1 MWFIIVVIGLLLIFI
16 PKLGVW
22 LFFAYLIIQQLNKTP
37 SPPPTP
43 ERQLN
48 TSDLADLTLLRLELK
63 QLNDP
68 KKREQLDKHI
78 DELSAKYLADIHAI
92 PDNALW
98 QQRKNSAWRLLNR
111 HLQGELGE
119 PPWQETK
126 PNITPAAEPVKI
138 SFTKPAVFIERN
150 IEPAPELTPEP
161 IKPKPIE
168 TKPKITFKPI
178 QPKEPTRLERA
189 LKTLSGWHSLAI
201 PFLIQNIGWFIG
213 IFCFIAGS
221 MFLVAY
227 SSGYTKNLIAFFSFF
242 IFTLALLFGGYQLRK
257 KRPELIA
264 SSYVIFILSVLLIP
278 ITHINATQLLFNS
291 NGLGLILFST
301 LLIGLEL
308 TVFYF
313 SVQLIS
319 GLINRHLQQQLP
331 LCLISLTACQLLQ
344 GILILI
350 PNWYILAIIHG
361 TIFTILSIAVY
372 RFITDWLNTL
382 FIDKNNSVYFITG
395 TLTYTALISFISVSQ
410 IATPDGYYGVFIL
423 LICCL
428 LFFIDAQLKKW
439 LKQHTYLSYLSFF
452 LYGLSTLGLFI
463 STQNITLNI
472 ISLLLAIGLY
482 TFIVIHY
489 LSLTPLS
496 ILLASICWLYH
507 LLILRYLPNAAYLIG
522 SIPLLFAL
530 QKTADWALKKRQSIY
545 LTLIIY
551 RILYGLLTLLTVW
564 SLLQSNANLIAMLN
578 SATATL
584 SIYYALKNAPE
595 SLFKLNLKQIL
606 ENNPINQQ
614 QNLLTTQWF
623 YLIPLLLTATLY
635 FAPRFINDGLQ
646 FALSLIL
653 LSTLWAVLGLYQFL
667 VLKTGTNTEHY
678 LNSALMT
685 LCVLI
690 LPLINLTLPEQSTVL
705 LLASGLMLYISYQ
718 LNIRWLFCL
727 VLIAISL
734 AGLLLKMTYYPVPS
748 NGLATIVLGITIW
761 FWLWY
766 QENTKNSQ
774 AILLRSELMTQKYL
788 MLPSC
793 YILRNYKLPSRFVL
807 FREVI
812 HIPLEITMLLFW
824 ILSLK
829 AILIY
834 LITLPLSVTI
844 IVSSLLI
851 TSFSKL
857 ICIRY
862 ALIRFFFI
870 PIILAFF
877 TIWLLCV
884 YLNCTLN
891 QILLIYAMSCLIFW
905 QLAVYQLKQD
915 FIIRLINSLNKNII
929 TQKSLLLSTI
939 HHTFLYLI
947 LITAVIQ
954 SFALTGA
961 SLIALTT
968 YSLTAIFLWLSAKQD
983 NDTIRR
989 YLALIFLLF
998 SLFNA
1003 ISLYFHP
1010 FYLDGF
1016 NKDSYSGLLLGISA
1030 FSLSCITL
1038 KPTSYRSPA
1047 TNLGLLLAISS
1058 ILFQLHLV
1066 FNANNIIYLLDYSVL
1081 CLAGIS
1087 IILLNLSF
1095 KNITSATL
1103 SIFTLLLS
1111 ALWAIHSL
1119 LHSETGFHI
1128 GLSLKTPIDL
1138 WWTLTFFSGLL
1149 IGLTKIKQLD
1159 FYKLSLYQVSITALL
1174 WSFLGTLLLFF
1185 NDRYL
1190 GLSILF
1196 ILQCIIS
1203 FLLFQSIAVRGFITA
1218 SFLTLSVLNALSFYF
1233 INVELQTAVVL
1244 WAYTLYT
1251 LPYLAKRYSHYIN
1264 FSGFS
1269 WFGLLLI
1276 VFSPIVWQT
1285 MDAIIIG
1292 FYCLELALYS
1302 GLMLRY
1308 GDIFAGVS
1316 AVVFTIAG
1324 FSLNF
1329 EFSLFLN
1336 ILLWCNTELLLIRF
1350 WRRIN
1355 YSSALITAYR
1365 YSSDFMLM
1373 CFLIFGS
1380 LLFFG
1385 TLKNYIKTDELL
1397 GILLFAS
1404 LLHLTCIHSLSLFRS
1419 VINLNGLIYSAL
1431 LIFWE
1436 LNAAFLHLKLPLFL
1450 ALCCLP
1456 LFMVYHWY
1464 AWHYQDNIKKTLS
1477 YWLQVC
1483 ADLATLCLFTYS
1495 SGELAELLFSLAILI
1510 PISIALGFIS
1520 TSLWIL
1526 IGSIEI
1532 LILLH
1537 SWQLLWLSNFVLS
1550 LLPFYALQ
1558 LLIFRAVFVFCLK
1571 RFCKDEALLKQ
1582 GTHYAL
1588 CLILLSLVE
1597 LIAHGILT
1605 KNAIISGYLIWL
1617 IAPFDSIA
1625 AFISALIIMG
1635 LAIIHL
1641 RKTPDSLAWYSL
1653 SLFIGSVVYYCR
1665 LILLGIAPIGL
1676 WDTTLFISAAYFL
1689 FTAQHFYSSKP
1700 LLNIALLMPVLAL
1713 FTVPLQLESPITSLL
1728 LLVSGLF
1735 YVWVRRDT
1743 QYKLPLYLAL
1753 LAFNTSIYLWIPVIA
1768 NSNQLLQIYV
1778 IPAALSVL
1786 WLLNLHKHELKPS
1799 ILMNTRL
1806 AAISL
1811 IYACATVDVFLRAEL
1826 GIFILAIGLSMLGI
1840 ILGIA
1845 LKTRAFLY
1853 AGIAFL
1859 VLNVL
1864 GQLIQFYPE
1873 QRLAKALVL
1882 MSLGAVIIVSMIW
1895 FNIKR
1900 IAILAKIEMIHAE
1913 IKTWD

>member
-1 MWFIIVVIGLLLIFI
+1 MWFIIVVIGLLLIFM

-22 LFFAYLIIQQLNKTP
+22 LFFAYLIIQQLTKNP
-37 SPPPTP
+37 SPPP
-43 ERQLN
+43 ERQPN
-48 TSDLADLTLLRLELK
+48 TGNLADLTVLRLELK
-63 QLNDP
+63 QLKDQE
-68 KKREQLDKHI
+68 KREKLNKHI
-78 DELSAKYLADIHAI
+78 DELSAEYLADIHAV

-98 QQRKNSAWRLLNR
+98 QQRKNSAWNLLNR
-111 HLQGELGE
+111 HLQGTLGE
-119 PPWQETK
+119 PPWQTPETK
-126 PNITPAAEPVKI
+126 PNATSTAEPVKI

-168 TKPKITFKPI
+168 VKPKITFK
-178 QPKEPTRLERA
+178 PKEPTRLERA

-264 SSYVIFILSVLLIP
+264 SSYVIFILSLLLIP

-291 NGLGLILFST
+291 NGLGLILLST
-301 LLIGLEL
+301 LLISLEL
-308 TVFYF
+308 TLFYF
-313 SVQLIS
+313 AVQLIS
-319 GLINRHLQQQLP
+319 GLINRSLQQQLP
-331 LCLISLTACQLLQ
+331 PFLIALTACQLLQ
-344 GILILI
+344 GILILM
-350 PNWYILAIIHG
+350 PSWYILAIIHSI
-361 TIFTILSIAVY
+361 IFTILSIAVY

-382 FIDKNNSVYFITG
+382 FIDKNNSAYFITG
-395 TLTYTALISFISVSQ
+395 TLTYTALISFVSVSQ
-410 IATPDGYYGVFIL
+410 IATPDGYYGLFII
-423 LICCL
+423 LICYL
-428 LFFIDAQLKKW
+428 LFFIDAQLKKY

-452 LYGLSTLGLFI
+452 LYGLSTLGLLI

-472 ISLLLAIGLY
+472 ISLILAIGLY
-482 TFIVIHY
+482 GFIIIHY

-496 ILLASICWLYH
+496 IFLASICWLYY

-564 SLLQSNANLIAMLN
+564 SLLQSNADLTAMLN

-595 SLFKLNLKQIL
+595 SLFKLNLKQVL

-614 QNLLTTQWF
+614 QNLLTTSWF
-623 YLIPLLLTATLY
+623 YLIPLLLVTTLY
-635 FAPRFINDGLQ
+635 FTPRFINDWLQ
-646 FALSLIL
+646 FGFSLIL
-653 LSTLWAVLGLYQFL
+653 LSTLWAVLSIYQFL
-667 VLKTGTNTEHY
+667 IVKTDTNIEHY
-678 LNSALMT
+678 LNSALIT
-685 LCVLI
+685 LSVLI
-690 LPLINLTLPEQSTVL
+690 LPLINLTAPEQSIVL
-705 LLASGLMLYISYQ
+705 LLASALMLYISYQ

-727 VLIAISL
+727 VLIAIGI

-748 NGLATIVLGITIW
+748 NGLATIVLGIIIW
-761 FWLWY
+761 FWLWH
-766 QENTKNSQ
+766 QENTKDSTV
-774 AILLRSELMTQKYL
+774 ILLRRELMTQKYL

-793 YILRNYKLPSRFVL
+793 YILGHYKLPSRFVL

-812 HIPLEITMLLFW
+812 HIPLEITMLLLW

-844 IVSSLLI
+844 IISSLLM

-884 YLNCTLN
+884 YLNYNIN
-891 QILLIYAMSCLIFW
+891 QILLVCAISCLIFW
-905 QLAVYQLKQD
+905 QLALHELKQD
-915 FIIRLINSLNKNII
+915 FIIRLINLLNKNII
-929 TQKSLLLSTI
+929 TQKDLLLRII
-939 HHTFLYLI
+939 HNTFLYLI
-947 LITAVIQ
+947 LATAVIQ

-961 SLIALTT
+961 SLIALAT
-968 YSLTAIFLWLSAKQD
+968 YSVVAIFLWLSAKQD
-983 NDTIRR
+983 DGIIRR
-989 YLALIFLLF
+989 YLALISLLF
-998 SLFNA
+998 SVFNA
-1003 ISLYFHP
+1003 ISLYLHP
-1010 FYLDGF
+1010 FYLDNF
-1016 NKDSYSGLLLGISA
+1016 NKDNYSGLLLGVSA
-1030 FSLSCITL
+1030 FLLSCITL
-1038 KPTSYRSPA
+1038 KPTCYRSPA
-1047 TNLGLLLAISS
+1047 TNIGLLLAISS
-1058 ILFQLHLV
+1058 VLLQLNLV
-1066 FNANNIIYLLDYSVL
+1066 FNANSIIYSLDYSVL

-1087 IILLNLSF
+1087 IILLNRSF
-1095 KNITSATL
+1095 KNIASATL
-1103 SIFTLLLS
+1103 AIFTLLLS

-1119 LHSETGFHI
+1119 LHSDTGFYI

-1138 WWTLTFFSGLL
+1138 WWTLTLFSGLF
-1149 IGLTKIKQLD
+1149 ICLTKIKQLD
-1159 FYKLSLYQVSITALL
+1159 FYKLSLYQVSITTLL
-1174 WSFLGTLLLFF
+1174 WSFFGTLLLFF
-1185 NDRYL
+1185 NDRHL
-1190 GLSILF
+1190 TLSALF

-1203 FLLFQSIAVRGFITA
+1203 LLLFQSIALRGFITA
-1218 SFLTLSVLNALSFYF
+1218 SFLTLSVLNGLSLYF
-1233 INVELQTAVVL
+1233 INAELQTTITA
-1244 WAYTLYT
+1244 WAYILYT
-1251 LPYLAKRYSHYIN
+1251 LPYLAKRYSDYIN

-1269 WFGLLLI
+1269 WFGLLII
-1276 VFSPIVWQT
+1276 VFSPMVWQT
-1285 MDAIIIG
+1285 IDATIIG

-1308 GDIFAGVS
+1308 SSIFAAIS

-1336 ILLWCNTELLLIRF
+1336 ILLWCNIELLLIRF
-1350 WRRIN
+1350 WQRIN
-1355 YSSALITAYR
+1355 YSPALIAAYR
-1365 YSSDFMLM
+1365 YSSDFMLL

-1385 TLKNYIKTDELL
+1385 TLEDYVKTDELL
-1397 GILLFAS
+1397 GILLFVS

-1419 VINLNGLIYSAL
+1419 IINLNGLIYSAL

-1436 LNAAFLHLKLPLFL
+1436 LNAAFLQLKLPLFF

-1456 LFMVYHWY
+1456 LFMMYYWY
-1464 AWHYQDNIKKTLS
+1464 AWHYQNDIKKVLR
-1477 YWLQVC
+1477 YWLQGC
-1483 ADLATLCLFTYS
+1483 AGLATLGLFTYS
-1495 SGELAELLFSLAILI
+1495 CCELTALLLSLVILI

-1520 TSLWIL
+1520 TSVWTVIA
-1526 IGSIEI
+1526 SIET

-1537 SWQLLWLSNFVLS
+1537 SWQLLWFSNSVILS

-1558 LLIFRAVFVFCLK
+1558 LLIFRTAFIYCLK
-1571 RFCKDEALLKQ
+1571 RFCKDNQLLKQ
-1582 GTHYAL
+1582 GRYYGL
-1588 CLILLSLVE
+1588 CLMLLSLVE
-1597 LIAHGILT
+1597 LLAHGILT
-1605 KNAIISGYLIWL
+1605 KNAIISGHLIWL

-1625 AFISALIIMG
+1625 ALISALIITG

-1641 RKTPDSLAWYSL
+1641 RKTPDALAWYSL
-1653 SLFIGSVVYYCR
+1653 SLFIYSIAYYCR
-1665 LILLGIAPIGL
+1665 LILLGIAPVGL
-1676 WDTTLFISAAYFL
+1676 WDTTLFISAAYCL
-1689 FTAQHFYSSKP
+1689 FAVQHFYSSKP

-1713 FTVPLQLESPITSLL
+1713 FTVPLQLESPMTSSL

-1735 YVWVRRDT
+1735 YSWVRRNT
-1743 QYKLPLYLAL
+1743 QHKLPLYLAL
-1753 LAFNTSIYLWIPVIA
+1753 LAFNTSIYLWIPVMA
-1768 NSNQLLQIYV
+1768 SANQLLQIYV

-1811 IYACATVDVFLRAEL
+1811 IYTCATVDVFLRAEL

-1900 IAILAKIEMIHAE
+1900 IAILAQIEMIQAE